1 MKVKVIDG
9 IMSAGKTT
17 YAIDKI
23 KNDKQNNYIYITPYL
38 GECKRIVESCSN
50 RNFVEPDSEKFGSKS
65 RHFKYMI
72 KNNFNI
78 VSTHSLFK
86 GIDEETKQLLQQSN
100 YILILDEVLDVVE
113 KVHISSK
120 DLENILKNYV
130 EVNEQCEMKWID
142 REYTGKYDEY
152 KLLCDEGCLLLI
164 NNTVVMWSFPAEV
177 FNYFKEVYILTYMFD
192 AQIQK
197 YYFDYY
203 NLEYDYKTIDRIN
216 DNYVLTEKGC
226 SIYEKEKKEQAKQL
240 IELYQGK
247 SNSIGDDDYTLSKS
261 WFDSES
267 NEQQLEELK
276 KYMFNYFKNTCKT
289 TTEQNGWTVFKDNF
303 KQLKGKRYTRGFI
316 PINERATNKY
326 SDKCSMV
333 YPVNRYL
340 DPYLLHMFRQKK
352 INVDQD
358 KWALSEMLQWIWRGS
373 IRKNEPMKLYLP
385 SARMRSLFERWLN
398 NEI

>member
-1 MKVKVIDG
+1 M
-9 IMSAGKTT
+9 
-17 YAIDKI
+17 
-23 KNDKQNNYIYITPYL
+23 
-38 GECKRIVESCSN
+38 
-50 RNFVEPDSEKFGSKS
+50 
-65 RHFKYMI
+65 
-72 KNNFNI
+72 
-78 VSTHSLFK
+78 
-86 GIDEETKQLLQQSN
+86 
-100 YILILDEVLDVVE
+100 
-113 KVHISSK
+113 
-120 DLENILKNYV
+120 
-130 EVNEQCEMKWID
+130 
-142 REYTGKYDEY
+142 
-152 KLLCDEGCLLLI
+152 
-164 NNTVVMWSFPAEV
+164 
-177 FNYFKEVYILTYMFD
+177 
-192 AQIQK
+192 
-197 YYFDYY
+197 
-203 NLEYDYKTIDRIN
+203 
-216 DNYVLTEKGC
+216 
-226 SIYEKEKKEQAKQL
+226 
-240 IELYQGK
+240 YQGK

-385 SARMRSLFERWLN
+385 SYRMRSLFERWLN